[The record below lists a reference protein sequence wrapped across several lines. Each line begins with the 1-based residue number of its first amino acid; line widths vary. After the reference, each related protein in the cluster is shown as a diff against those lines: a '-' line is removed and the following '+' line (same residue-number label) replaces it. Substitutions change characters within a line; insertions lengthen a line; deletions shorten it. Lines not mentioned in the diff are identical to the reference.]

1 MAKQN
6 PDGAGPHDGPHHGP
20 HDGQQAGQ
28 AGQAA
33 GPVAGEP
40 RRRPPAGATPWHRRI
55 VTWLTWW
62 VILLSLWV
70 AVDDSF
76 ESDELLVGAGVAAFA
91 ALAAELVGDQAGL
104 RLQVRAGWLVRAVG
118 LPGQV
123 AQQTVMVF
131 AALARTLFAKA
142 RFTEPR
148 ATEPRAPRGRF
159 RELPVKYGDD
169 TPLGVTRR
177 VLLTGALSLAPNEFV
192 LGIDAER
199 DVMVTHQLVEER

>member
-6 PDGAGPHDGPHHGP
+6 PGDAGPHDGE
-20 HDGQQAGQ
+20 Q

-33 GPVAGEP
+33 GPLAGEP
-40 RRRPPAGATPWHRRI
+40 RRRPSARATPWHRRTVI
-55 VTWLTWW
+55 WLTWW
-62 VILLSLWV
+62 VILMSLWV

-104 RLQVRAGWLVRAVG
+104 RLQVRARWLVRALG
-118 LPGQV
+118 LPGEV
-123 AQQTVMVF
+123 AQQTVTVF
-131 AALARTLFAKA
+131 AALARTM
-142 RFTEPR
+142 FTRTP
-148 ATEPRAPRGRF
+148 PRGRF

>member
-6 PDGAGPHDGPHHGP
+6 PGAS
-20 HDGQQAGQ
+20 DGQQDGRQ
-28 AGQAA
+28 PGRVT
-33 GPVAGEP
+33 GPLAGEP
-40 RRRPPAGATPWHRRI
+40 RPRRPAAAARRPRRRRLAA
-55 VTWLTWW
+55 WLTWW
-62 VILLSLWV
+62 VILMSLWV

-76 ESDELLVGAGVAAFA
+76 ESDELLVGAGVAAVA

-104 RLQVRAGWLVRAVG
+104 RLQVRAAWLVRALG

-131 AALARTLFAKA
+131 GALARTLFTKS
-142 RFTEPR
+142 P
-148 ATEPRAPRGRF
+148 PPSGRF
-159 RELPVKYGDD
+159 RELPVAYGDD
-169 TPLGVTRR
+169 SPLGVTRR